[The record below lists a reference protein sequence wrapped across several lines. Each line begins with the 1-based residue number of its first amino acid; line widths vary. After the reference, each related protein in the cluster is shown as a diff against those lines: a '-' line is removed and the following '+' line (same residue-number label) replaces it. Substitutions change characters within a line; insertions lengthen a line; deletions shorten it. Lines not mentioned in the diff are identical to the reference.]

1 MKHVFLLAL
10 ANLMTISISAQSIP
24 PVSNPVCAYCGV
36 NLPSGE
42 KHKQSCRYYEKKQST
57 KLKDYTPMTEVS
69 SKYSQADLK
78 RLYGYGNGLKCPH
91 CGGVSGHV
99 GSDCVIKYSQN
110 RAKELRQEA
119 EMANDE
125 KVRKR
130 ILFQYHTM
138 EDNINTLAK
147 AGTQTQVTQ
156 LQQENNNTPSS
167 SSYTNIV
174 SPNVYVLKN
183 YDKKLSYGSGYAT
196 AFGATMPNG
205 TERWL
210 LTDPEGNEV
219 GMFSKIEFAEV
230 NGTKQF
236 ILVRNDN
243 GQWGIYSNKGIL
255 VCEPRYESVKLLTTP
270 LGSASENT
278 FFDVTKRDDSGVLKH
293 GLYSSV
299 CAPEVRQ
306 GENIPCQCD
315 QIELIDRC
323 PVSLGVLAK
332 VMVEGKA
339 AVLNASNG
347 NVVIQPVYSYVNTYF
362 TRKRGMYFIIGDT
375 NGLGACHAESMEEVV
390 PVTNG
395 FTLDKVRNLIDER
408 DR

>member
-1 MKHVFLLAL
+1 MKHIFLLAL
-10 ANLMTISISAQSIP
+10 ANLMTIFIFAQSVP
-24 PVSNPVCAYCGV
+24 PASNPVCAYCGV
-36 NLPSGE
+36 TLTSGE
-42 KHKQSCRYYEKKQST
+42 KHKQNCRYYEKSQST

-78 RLYGYGNGLKCPH
+78 RMYGYGNGLKCPH
-91 CGGVSGHV
+91 CGGVSGHG

-119 EMANDE
+119 QMANDE
-125 KVRKR
+125 NERKR

-147 AGTQTQVTQ
+147 AGAQTQVAQ
-156 LQQENNNTPSS
+156 SQQENNSSPSS
-167 SSYTNIV
+167 SSHTNIV

-210 LTDPEGNEV
+210 LADSEGHEV
-219 GMFSKIEFAEV
+219 GVFSKIEFAEA
-230 NGTKQF
+230 NDTKQY

-243 GQWGIYSNKGIL
+243 GQWGIYNNKGIL
-255 VCEPRYESVKLLTTP
+255 VCEPQYESVKMLNAP
-270 LGSASENT
+270 IGSASEET

-293 GLYSSV
+293 GLYSSDS
-299 CAPEVRQ
+299 APGARQ

-323 PVSLGVLAK
+323 PASLGVLAK
-332 VMVEGKA
+332 VMVGGKA

-362 TRKRGMYFIIGDT
+362 TRKSGMYFIIGDT
-375 NGLGACHAESMEEVV
+375 NALGAYHAESMEEVV

-408 DR
+408 DK